1 MATALSFN
9 SAKSWVISLLQAS
22 RTPWA
27 TTVDGSNAQYSSD
40 TEISTAIL
48 TADLECATL
57 IALTP
62 LHPYQ
67 TQFVIT
73 PPATILNGANTPIR
87 NGMILR
93 VKGATGS
100 ALTYT
105 FTSSD
110 ISTTT
115 DLVTKAAH
123 GLVTG
128 QAVQVSAGTTLPTG
142 LGAATT
148 YYIYAPTTS
157 TYGFCTTIYNAKQGT
172 LIDITNVGAGTNT
185 VTTQYV
191 DILQS
196 DRATVVEATNS
207 PYLFAYQQGNVAGFW
222 AVEGDTFYT
231 TCPSAQMYYT
241 DVTLTASP
249 QCPEP
254 YLFAVVAGA
263 LAKLMKDGSDDNEIG
278 FYTKQYEMY
287 QAQIAGNAKMVPEIM
302 AYTGGIN
309 VT

>member
-1 MATALSFN
+1 MATPADLSTI
-9 SAKSWVISLLQAS
+9 KSIVISLLQAS
-22 RTPWA
+22 RSPFA
-27 TTVDGSNAQYSSD
+27 TTVDQSNQTYASD
-40 TEISTAIL
+40 SEISTSIL
-48 TADLECATL
+48 YADLEISNL
-57 IALTP
+57 IANTSLS
-62 LHPYQ
+62 PYQ
-67 TQFVIT
+67 SQFIASPTTVTGTQAASPVRTGQIV
-73 PPATILNGANTPIR
+73 
-87 NGMILR
+87 R
-93 VKGATGS
+93 VTGVMGS

-142 LGAATT
+142 LVAATT

-185 VTTQYV
+185 VTSQYV

-207 PYLFAYQQGNVAGFW
+207 PYLFAFQQGNVAGFW
-222 AVEGDTFYT
+222 AEEGTEFFT
-231 TCPSAQMYYT
+231 TCPSSKIYFT
-241 DVTLTASP
+241 DVTLTAACQAP
-249 QCPEP
+249 QPFT
-254 YLFAVVAGA
+254 YAISAGA
-263 LAKLMKDGSDDNEIG
+263 VERLLKDGGDMQLAQ
-278 FYTKQYEMY
+278 FYGQQYQGY
-287 QAQIAGNAKMVPEIM
+287 LGQIASGAMAVPTIM
-302 AYTGGIN
+302 SYTGGIN

>member
-1 MATALSFN
+1 MATAADLSTI
-9 SAKSWVISLLQAS
+9 KSIVISLLQAS
-22 RTPWA
+22 RTPYA
-27 TTVDGSNAQYSSD
+27 TTVDQSNQQFASD
-40 TEISTAIL
+40 TEISNAIL
-48 TADLECATL
+48 YADLEISNL
-57 IALTP
+57 IANTS

-67 TQFVIT
+67 SQFIASPTTVSGYQAAS
-73 PPATILNGANTPIR
+73 PVRNGAIV
-87 NGMILR
+87 R
-93 VKGATGS
+93 VTGVMGS

-105 FTSSD
+105 FVAGD

-142 LGAATT
+142 LSASTT

-172 LIDITNVGAGTNT
+172 LIDITNAGSGTNT
-185 VTTQYV
+185 VTSQYV

-207 PYLFAYQQGNVAGFW
+207 PYLFAFQQGNVAGFW
-222 AVEGDTFYT
+222 AEEGTEFFT
-231 TCPSAQMYYT
+231 TCPSSKIYYT
-241 DVTLTASP
+241 DVTLTAACQAP
-249 QCPEP
+249 QP
-254 YLFAVVAGA
+254 YTYAISAGA
-263 LAKLMKDGSDDNEIG
+263 MTKLLKDGGAADEIG
-278 FYTKQYEMY
+278 FYAQQYQGY
-287 QAQIAGNAKMVPEIM
+287 LGQIASGAMAVPTIQS
-302 AYTGGIN
+302 YTGGIN